1 MSQQSNNELWSLSCE
16 WRFRD
21 RLLEARVQIRPKSFN
36 SSATP
41 ENSQLV
47 YISSVE
53 NFNLVMFQLALD
65 PTCAYAINTAEVK

>member
-1 MSQQSNNELWSLSCE
+1 MITQLWMTISVTTSGGPSSNPSQ
-16 WRFRD
+16 
-21 RLLEARVQIRPKSFN
+21 KFN

>member
-1 MSQQSNNELWSLSCE
+1 MIQQSKNELWSLSCE
-16 WRFRD
+16 WRFQW

-47 YISSVE
+47 YILSVE
-53 NFNLVMFQLALD
+53 NFNLVMFQLPLD